1 MAEPLFASAD
11 LAARPLRAAEVPAL
25 QALFSTHPFY
35 FRTVNGRDALPDE
48 AQQEFDERPPPH
60 LSWRAQHVLGLF
72 DAAGRLQ
79 GTAVITEDLGTP
91 GCCHLGLLWLVDALH
106 GRGIGQRW
114 HAAYEAWARRQG
126 ARWLRLGVV
135 QANTRA
141 TRFWTQLG
149 YQRLRVREGVD
160 TGGRI
165 NTLWA
170 MLKPLGEA
178 GIEDYLARVPR
189 DRPGSNLP

>member
-1 MAEPLFASAD
+1 VAEPLFASAD
-11 LAARPLRAAEVPAL
+11 LAARPLRADEVPAL
-25 QALFSTHPFY
+25 QALFNANPFY
-35 FRTVNGRDALPDE
+35 FQTINGRDALPDE

-60 LSWRAQHVLGLF
+60 LSWRAQQVLGLY
-72 DAAGRLQ
+72 DAAERLQ

-91 GCCHLGLLWLVDALH
+91 GCTHLGLLWLVDALH

-114 HAAYEAWARRQG
+114 HAAYEDWARRQG

-135 QANTRA
+135 QANERA
-141 TRFWTQLG
+141 TRFWPQLG

-170 MLKPLGEA
+170 MVKPMPGESVDA
-178 GIEDYLARVPR
+178 YLARVPR
-189 DRPGSNLP
+189 DAPDSTLP